1 MNQPTKITT
10 LFLDIGGVL
19 LSDGWTL
26 DMRGQAAQTFDL
38 DPVQLESLHH
48 QVFATYELGKISLDE
63 YLERA
68 VFHCPRSF
76 TAAQFTA
83 FMFAQSRPYPEMLA
97 LIRQVK
103 AKYGLK
109 VFVISNEGRE
119 LNEHRIQA
127 FQLAG
132 LVDIFVS
139 SCYVHM
145 RKPDPEIFR
154 LALDMAQTPVEQ
166 IVYLENTPMFTRIA
180 QELGIA
186 SILHADE
193 PSTRAQLASYG
204 LA

>member
-1 MNQPTKITT
+1 
-10 LFLDIGGVL
+10 
-19 LSDGWTL
+19 
-26 DMRGQAAQTFDL
+26 
-38 DPVQLESLHH
+38 
-48 QVFATYELGKISLDE
+48 
-63 YLERA
+63 
-68 VFHCPRSF
+68 
-76 TAAQFTA
+76 
-83 FMFAQSRPYPEMLA
+83 MLA

-103 AKYGLK
+103 AKFGLK

-119 LNEHRIQA
+119 LNEHRIRA

-132 LVDIFVS
+132 LVDTFVS